1 MQYGASCAQ
10 GEVIEQQF
18 GEKEL
23 CFRTLDLYTSAV
35 LEASLNPTTSPKP
48 EWRGAMDL
56 MSEVSNFSFGGQ
68 PACLLHCILHHHM
81 ACCNTSFRLVAI
93 KAYGLS
99 QHQIVAWPTAAAALR
114 LLEALISDSMYSL
127 HSGSHCAAPMSVDET
142 ILLMVCAWPLS
153 QTNLPRLLSSGA
165 VMY

>member
-56 MSEVSNFSFGGQ
+56 MSEVSNLSFGGQ
-68 PACLLHCILHHHM
+68 PAALHPASSHGLLQHQLQ
-81 ACCNTSFRLVAI
+81 ACCNKGLWLVATPNC
-93 KAYGLS
+93 GLANS
-99 QHQIVAWPTAAAALR
+99 SCCTCICWKPSSLSPCTACAVEAIVQLR
-114 LLEALISDSMYSL
+114 
-127 HSGSHCAAPMSVDET
+127 C
-142 ILLMVCAWPLS
+142 
-153 QTNLPRLLSSGA
+153 Q
-165 VMY
+165 

>member
-56 MSEVSNFSFGGQ
+56 MSEVSNLSFWGSACCTASCIITWLVAK
-68 PACLLHCILHHHM
+68 PASGLLQQRLV
-81 ACCNTSFRLVAI
+81 ACCNTKLWL
-93 KAYGLS
+93 GQQQLL
-99 QHQIVAWPTAAAALR
+99 HLH
-114 LLEALISDSMYSL
+114 LLEALISESMYSL
-127 HSGSHCAAPMSVDET
+127 RSGSHRAAQMPVDET
-142 ILLMVCAWPLS
+142 TC
-153 QTNLPRLLSSGA
+153 
-165 VMY
+165 